1 MFGLSGE
8 KLVIILVLAAI
19 VLGPERLPG
28 YAKWLADFVKKV
40 RRFARD
46 ARTQLEAESGE
57 DLSEIDW
64 RKLDPRQYDPRRIIR
79 DALLDD
85 DDSVAPAAGAGLK
98 PRAEALAAVA
108 AAETSAKKQ
117 PRIKNGE
124 KPPFDN
130 EAT

>member
-1 MFGLSGE
+1 MFGFSTE
-8 KLVIILVLAAI
+8 KFLILLVLAAL

-40 RRFARD
+40 RNFARET
-46 ARTQLEAESGE
+46 RTQLEQETGE

-85 DDSVAPAAGAGLK
+85 DTPRPSAGLK
-98 PRAEALAAVA
+98 PRSEALAANR
-108 AAETSAKKQ
+108 ESIQ
-117 PRIKNGE
+117 NGE
-124 KPPFDN
+124 KPPFDS
-130 EAT
+130 EST

>member
-1 MFGLSGE
+1 MFGLSTE
-8 KLVIILVLAAI
+8 KFLILVVLAAL
-19 VLGPERLPG
+19 VLGPERLPS
-28 YAKWLADFVKKV
+28 YAKWLADFVKKM

-46 ARTQLEAESGE
+46 TRSQLEQETGE

-79 DALLDD
+79 DALLDED
-85 DDSVAPAAGAGLK
+85 AQAARSAGAGLK

-108 AAETSAKKQ
+108 PK
-117 PRIKNGE
+117 PRIKSGE

>member
-1 MFGLSGE
+1 MFGLSTE
-8 KLVIILVLAAI
+8 KFLILLVLAAL
-19 VLGPERLPG
+19 VLGPDRLPS

-40 RRFARD
+40 RKFARET
-46 ARTQLEAESGE
+46 RSQLEQETGE

-79 DALLDD
+79 DALLDED
-85 DDSVAPAAGAGLK
+85 AVAARSASVGLK
-98 PRAEALAAVA
+98 PRAEALAAA
-108 AAETSAKKQ
+108 APK
-117 PRIKNGE
+117 PRIKLGE